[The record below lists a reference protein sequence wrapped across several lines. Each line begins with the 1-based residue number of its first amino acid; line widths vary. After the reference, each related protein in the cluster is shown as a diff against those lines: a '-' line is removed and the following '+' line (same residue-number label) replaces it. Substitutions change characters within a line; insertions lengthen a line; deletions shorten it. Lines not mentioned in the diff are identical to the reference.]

1 MIKYLNIKERHKLK
15 MKDQIKKLENIILKG
30 DEWNAH
36 SSEIDYIKDEIKE
49 CKKELLK
56 LNNKNGHK

>member
-1 MIKYLNIKERHKLK
+1 

>member
-36 SSEIDYIKDEIKE
+36 SSEIDYIKDEIKFHNIYIDADNIYR
-49 CKKELLK
+49 L
-56 LNNKNGHK
+56 